1 VHNVIVIPSAEFGAL
16 YNGLSL
22 PGVGRLFAAVRR
34 SRSVLQTTIG
44 LLEIGYFLVFG
55 EGFEL

>member
-1 VHNVIVIPSAEFGAL
+1 MVCHSLTSADCSRQSALAFGTA
-16 YNGLSL
+16 
-22 PGVGRLFAAVRR
+22 
-34 SRSVLQTTIG
+34 TTIG